1 MRDVL
6 LELLFPSVSLA
17 RKPGA
22 WLTEEERAAL
32 RAHPRRFEGAALL
45 RAGLPSIDR
54 FACAAAYGES
64 PLLREAV
71 RRFKYR
77 RVSAYGDE
85 LGRMVA
91 EAARFLPEWPAPV
104 LCPVPLHWTRRFLRG
119 FNQADVLAG
128 AVAGSLG
135 WRVEPLLARVRATG
149 SQAKRSRDERRRA
162 LQGAFTWVGETV
174 PERVVLVDDV
184 ATSGATLDA
193 CAVALREAG
202 VSRVDAVT
210 IAVAFA

>member
-6 LELLFPSVSLA
+6 LELLFPQVSLG
-17 RKPGA
+17 REPGV
-22 WLTEEERAAL
+22 WLTDAERAAL
-32 RAHPRRFEGAALL
+32 RAHPRRFEGTVLVH
-45 RAGLPSIDR
+45 AGLPSIDR
-54 FACAAAYGES
+54 LACAATYGAS
-64 PLLREAV
+64 PMLREAV

-91 EAARFLPEWPAPV
+91 EAARFLPEWPPPV

-119 FNQADVLAG
+119 FNQADVLAH

-149 SQAKRSRDERRRA
+149 SQAKRSREERRRA
-162 LQGAFTWVGETV
+162 LQGAFAWVGTSV
-174 PERVVLVDDV
+174 PERVVLVDDIV
-184 ATSGATLDA
+184 TSGATLDV

-202 VSRVDAVT
+202 VARVDAVT